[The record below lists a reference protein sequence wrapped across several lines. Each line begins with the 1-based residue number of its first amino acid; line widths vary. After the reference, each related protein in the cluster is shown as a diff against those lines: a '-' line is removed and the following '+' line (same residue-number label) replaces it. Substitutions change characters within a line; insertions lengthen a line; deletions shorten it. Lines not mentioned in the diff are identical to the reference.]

1 MTATPA
7 SADDPSGDATRRALD
22 TVDTVPPGGTTFSWG
37 HAALEIDF
45 LVDPRGSVRIIGL
58 GPDAPVGPPATPDG
72 DAARPELS
80 ATVGL
85 PLVEIQVAGYG
96 RHLANERF
104 IQTVVGER
112 LAYRGHEESRIDGV
126 LTLRIDLADPETGL
140 AVEAH
145 LHTFEGVAVLRT
157 WNRITNGG
165 ERRLTLD
172 AVTSFTLGGIGA
184 GDGNDAA
191 ADTLADPLA
200 GLDLWSADN
209 DWLAEGRWQRC
220 PLRDLLVDMNHGR
233 HRQPPRSSVWRASQG
248 TWSTGRHL
256 PMGALTARD
265 HGRTLLWQLESSG
278 GWRWEVGEQ
287 ADAAYLALL
296 GPTDRDHQWRQ
307 VLEPG
312 EVFTTVPAA
321 IAIGTAPAGVRGG
334 DSGGLGRSRGDGFAE
349 AAAALTAYRRAL
361 RRPHP
366 DHTALPV
373 IFNDF
378 MNTVMGDPSTER
390 LLPLIDA
397 AARVGAEYFV
407 IDAGWYAGRESWWDN
422 VGEWRESPVRFP
434 GGLIEVVDRIRAAG
448 MVPGLWLEPE
458 VVGVRSPLADRLPD
472 AAFFQRD
479 GARVVDNG
487 RYHLDLR
494 HPAAVRHLDGVVDR
508 LVADYGVGY
517 LKLDYNVNPGPG
529 TDVGG
534 SPGAGLLGHERA
546 LSAWLDGVLDRHSGL
561 VLENCASGGMRSDY
575 AMLSSLQIQSTSDQ
589 QEHYRYPPIAAAA
602 PAAIAPEQAAVWAYP
617 QPEFGDAE
625 NAFVLCN
632 ALLGRVH
639 LSGNLDRMTP
649 EQRALVAEA
658 VAVYKRIRADIPVS
672 APFWPLGLPGWT
684 DPWVAVGLRGPERTY
699 VTVWRRPE
707 GRSPA
712 DQTFSIAPLKG
723 GDTSAEVL
731 FPRNST
737 AVVDWNPGRGEA
749 TVRLPEPGTACLI
762 AWG

>member
-1 MTATPA
+1 MPVT
-7 SADDPSGDATRRALD
+7 D
-22 TVDTVPPGGTTFSWG
+22 GTTFSWG
-37 HAALEIDF
+37 HAALGRD
-45 LVDPRGSVRIIGL
+45 VPVAPRGRVCVVGV
-58 GPDAPVGPPATPDG
+58 GGDDPGHPTAPPNG

-80 ATVGL
+80 GTAGL
-85 PLVEIQVAGYG
+85 PLVEVVVAGYG
-96 RHLANERF
+96 RHLATERV
-104 IQTVVGER
+104 IQSVVGER
-112 LAYRGHEESRIDGV
+112 LAYRGHEESGTDGG
-126 LTLRIDLADPETGL
+126 LALRVDLADPETGL

-145 LHTFEGVAVLRT
+145 FRTIDGVPVLRT
-157 WNRITNGG
+157 WNRITNNG
-165 ERRLTLD
+165 EKPLTLE

-184 GDGNDAA
+184 DGDA
-191 ADTLADPLA
+191 LA
-200 GLDLWSADN
+200 GLDLWSADSV
-209 DWLAEGRWQRC
+209 WLAEGRWERRA
-220 PLRDLLVDMNHGR
+220 LRDLIVDVNDRNPGR
-233 HRQPPRSSVWRASQG
+233 HRQPPRGTVWRASQG
-248 TWSTGRHL
+248 TWSTGRYL

-265 HGRTLLWQLESSG
+265 QGRTLMWQLENPG
-278 GWRWEVGEQ
+278 GWRWEVGEH
-287 ADAAYLALL
+287 AGAAYLALL
-296 GPTDRDHQWRQ
+296 GPTDRDHQWRH

-321 IAIGTAPAGVRGG
+321 IAIGAAPGG
-334 DSGGLGRSRGDGFAE
+334 AADSGGDGAADGDGFAE
-349 AAAALTAYRRAL
+349 AVAALTVYRRAL

-366 DHTALPV
+366 DHAALPV
-373 IFNDF
+373 IFNDY

-397 AARVGAEYFV
+397 AGAVGAEYFV

-434 GGLIEVVDRIRAAG
+434 GGLIEVVDRIRARG

-458 VVGVRSPLADRLPD
+458 VVGVRSPLAEQLPD

-479 GARVVDNG
+479 GERVVDNG

-494 HPAAVRHLDGVVDR
+494 HPAAVRHLDDVVDR

-534 SPGAGLLGHERA
+534 ISPGAGLMGHQEA
-546 LSAWLDGVLDRHSGL
+546 LLAWLDGVLDRHPAL
-561 VLENCASGGMRSDY
+561 VLENCASGAMRSDY
-575 AMLSSLQIQSTSDQ
+575 AMLSRLQLQSTSDQ
-589 QEHYRYPPIAAAA
+589 QEHYRYPAIAAAA
-602 PAAIAPEQAAVWAYP
+602 LAAIAPEQSAVWAYP
-617 QPEFGDAE
+617 QPEFVDAE
-625 NAFVLCN
+625 NAFTLCN

-658 VAVYKRIRADIPVS
+658 VTVYKRIRADVAVS
-672 APFWPLGLPGWT
+672 VPFWPLSLPGWT

-707 GRSPA
+707 GASTA
-712 DQTFSIAPLKG
+712 DQRFAIPALKG
-723 GDTSAEVL
+723 LGSRAEVL
-731 FPRNST
+731 FPSDSK
-737 AVVDWNPGRGEA
+737 AVVEWSGDRGEV

-762 AWG
+762 AWE